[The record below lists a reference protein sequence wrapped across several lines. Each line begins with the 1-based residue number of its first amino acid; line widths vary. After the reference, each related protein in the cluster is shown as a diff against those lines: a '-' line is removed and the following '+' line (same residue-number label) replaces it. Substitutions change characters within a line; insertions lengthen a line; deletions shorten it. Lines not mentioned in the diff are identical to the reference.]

1 MHYPK
6 DTVTFNVGNHL
17 KNYITVFDIIFSQFQ
32 IVCRM
37 LTISTRKNKNIKLLY
52 FKCNHSADEDFVTI
66 KYRFTNAVS
75 YRLGNLKT
83 ASRSIRIKKT
93 AEPQKIKMCVYGFFR
108 KNEYIITLKGNDAC
122 ITRMAEAAEREQ
134 NRRNFPPLLIP
145 SA

>member
-1 MHYPK
+1 
-6 DTVTFNVGNHL
+6 
-17 KNYITVFDIIFSQFQ
+17 VFDIIFSQFQ
-32 IVCRM
+32 IVARM
-37 LTISTRKNKNIKLLY
+37 LTISSRKSKAIKLLY
-52 FKCNHSADEDFVTI
+52 FKCSHNPDEDFVTI

-83 ASRSIRIKKT
+83 TSRSIRIKTT

-108 KNEYIITLKGNDAC
+108 KNEYIINLKGNDAC
-122 ITRMAEAAEREQ
+122 ITRVVQVAEREH